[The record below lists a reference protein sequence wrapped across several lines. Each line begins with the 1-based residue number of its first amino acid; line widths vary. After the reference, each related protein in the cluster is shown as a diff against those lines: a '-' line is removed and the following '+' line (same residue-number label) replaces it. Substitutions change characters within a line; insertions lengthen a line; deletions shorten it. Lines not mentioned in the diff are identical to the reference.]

1 MRFTLTLVRSGNED
15 ETEEQFDGTW
25 VERAIPGKVMVSAY
39 RQYDVTPEVIEK
51 ARKLGMYGAVERR
64 LKKMARLAARIT
76 YPGANYRYQNY
87 LFLIQHD
94 KIVDILYFSDA
105 DRALY
110 ERRTYRERRAG
121 LAQGET
127 LPPTSSR
134 APMKLLDDDS
144 KELVTKPAR
153 KVSPTK
159 DHAPLSYSQEYARR
173 QKQKND

>member
-1 MRFTLTLVRSGNED
+1 
-15 ETEEQFDGTW
+15 
-25 VERAIPGKVMVSAY
+25 
-39 RQYDVTPEVIEK
+39 
-51 ARKLGMYGAVERR
+51 MYGAVERR

-87 LFLIQHD
+87 LFLIQDD

-144 KELVTKPAR
+144 KELVTQASAEGVTHEGSRSAVLQPGIR
-153 KVSPTK
+153 K
-159 DHAPLSYSQEYARR
+159 APKAKE
-173 QKQKND
+173 